1 MTNKVAATRGGGESK
16 PVESGEKG
24 QLLSKTGLWWLA
36 LTALM
41 LATVATRFYRLDQPA
56 WVCWD
61 ETHFG
66 KMGSWYINR
75 TFFFDVHP
83 PLGKMFVGATGWLT
97 GYNGTFAF
105 DKPGD
110 LYLDHNYLG
119 MRLACTL
126 LGACLVPFTF
136 LTVWEMTSS
145 LNASFI
151 AGSLILFDV
160 GLLTLNRY
168 ILLDPILLFFI
179 SGATYGMAKF
189 RSLSDRPFSYSW
201 WLWLSVTGSMLGG
214 AISVKFVGLF
224 VVLLVGVNT
233 VHQLWLILGDMSR
246 PISYTIK
253 HFAARAL
260 CLILLPVALY
270 VAFFYVHLK
279 VLYKTGNGDG
289 HFSSLFQSALEG
301 NFLHNASMPR
311 QLAYGAIVTLKNARV
326 GGGYLHSH
334 YHLYPEGVGARQ
346 QQVTSYAH
354 KDDNNK
360 FLVKKW
366 NEEPPPPFTPAW
378 DAMDIEYV
386 KHGDLVRLEHAI
398 SRRNIHTHHEP
409 APVSKKQY
417 QVTGYGENGTG
428 DANDVWRVE
437 IVGGR
442 EGDKIETVTSRIKFT
457 HYFMKCVLTC
467 GGKQLPKWGYEQM
480 EVSCNP
486 TQRDP
491 NALWNVEDNH
501 FAKLPNV
508 SFKNFAPG
516 FVSRFIE
523 SHQVMLQGN
532 AGLKPKEGEYT
543 SRPWEWPIN
552 LRGQFFSGNDHRV
565 YLLGNPFIWW
575 SNLVFLALFLL
586 LFFWNSLCQQRRAA
600 TSTTDEASQRA
611 ISVKRART
619 LDACLW
625 LFVGWALHY
634 VPFWAM
640 TRVLYFHHY
649 FPALLYSCMLTAV
662 VLDYLLDKLLSV
674 LPPASSLATPT
685 YHTLMGVYMG
695 VVVYSFRLFA
705 PLTYGMEE
713 TPAVHANSSV
723 HHLKWLDSWEF

>member
-1 MTNKVAATRGGGESK
+1 MSSVGGN
-16 PVESGEKG
+16 
-24 QLLSKTGLWWLA
+24 WWLVMGS
-36 LTALM
+36 L
-41 LATVATRFYRLDQPA
+41 LAMTVATRFYRLDQPA

-83 PLGKMFVGATGWLT
+83 PLGKMFIGGVGYLT
-97 GYNGTFAF
+97 GYNGTFPF
-105 DKPGD
+105 EKPGD
-110 LYLDHNYLG
+110 LYHDHAYLG
-119 MRLACTL
+119 MRVACTA
-126 LGACLVPFTF
+126 LGAALVPFTF
-136 LTVWEMTSS
+136 LTVWELTKGS
-145 LNASFI
+145 LNAAAI
-151 AGSLILFDV
+151 AGTLILFDV

-179 SGATYGMAKF
+179 SGATYTMTKF
-189 RSLSDRPFSYSW
+189 RNLPPEVAFTRRWWSW
-201 WLWLSVTGSMLGG
+201 LAATGACLAG

-224 VVLLVGVNT
+224 VVLLVGLMT
-233 VHQLWLILGDMSR
+233 IEQLWLILGDVSR
-246 PISYTIK
+246 PLSYTFQ

-260 CLILLPVALY
+260 CLIMLPVVLY
-270 VAFFYVHLK
+270 VAVFYTHLQ

-311 QLAYGAIVTLKNARV
+311 DLAYGAMVTLKNARV

-346 QQVTSYAH
+346 QQVTSYGH

-366 NEEPPPPFTPAW
+366 NEDPPLPYTQAWNDMEPEF
-378 DAMDIEYV
+378 V
-386 KHGDLVRLEHAI
+386 KHGDLVRLEHII
-398 SRRNIHTHHEP
+398 SRRNIHTHQEP

-437 IVGGR
+437 IVGGS
-442 EGDKIETVTSRIKFT
+442 EGDKVHTVTSRIKLV
-457 HYFMKCVLTC
+457 HYFMKCVLTSS
-467 GGKQLPKWGYEQM
+467 GKQLPKWGYEQM

-486 TQRDP
+486 TLRDP

-501 FAKLPNV
+501 FSRLPNV

-565 YLLGNPFIWW
+565 YLLGNPIVWW
-575 SNLVFLALFLL
+575 GNLLFLAAFLVLFS
-586 LFFWNSLCQQRRAA
+586 WQSVVAQRQSGMAE
-600 TSTTDEASQRA
+600 TLSTPPSDGKDENPPPGLQT
-611 ISVKRART
+611 VT

-634 VPFWAM
+634 IPFWAM
-640 TRVLYFHHY
+640 GRVLYFHHY
-649 FPALLYSCMLTAV
+649 FPALLYSSMLTGV
-662 VLDYLLDKLLSV
+662 ILDYMTTKFLAWFSEEQRPTIFHVLLGLYLGG
-674 LPPASSLATPT
+674 L
-685 YHTLMGVYMG
+685 
-695 VVVYSFRLFA
+695 VYSFKLFA
-705 PLTYGMEE
+705 PLTYGMDE